1 MVGVMLTA
9 GSHQVEFIYHNAAF
23 SLGWKISL
31 ACAAVFAILVS
42 VYYPPQSRRGKF
54 EAKKQDRR

>member
-1 MVGVMLTA
+1 MLTA

-31 ACAAVFAILVS
+31 ACAAVFAILAS